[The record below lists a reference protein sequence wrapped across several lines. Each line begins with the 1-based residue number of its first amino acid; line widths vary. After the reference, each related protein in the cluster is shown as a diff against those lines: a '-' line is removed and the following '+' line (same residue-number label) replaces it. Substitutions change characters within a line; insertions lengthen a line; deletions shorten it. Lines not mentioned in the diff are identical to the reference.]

1 MKEILITAGA
11 LIALATLLGCYAA
24 LILSSQISQAEEQ
37 REREAREER
46 EAQKREEARK
56 LHDDSRRYS
65 GLLEDDEY
73 D

>member
-37 REREAREER
+37 REREA
-46 EAQKREEARK
+46 QKREEARK